1 LEQDEQIFSKEER
14 IEEFTIIYNDEKRFK
29 KIEGIVSSFMKNRDI
44 KTIDVK
50 DAISNAAKLI
60 LGMQRKISKN
70 YDFEQSF
77 IFVIKNEILDDLK
90 KKWRKHEVPIN
101 NVLRED
107 ADDEEIENFREDL
120 VVDPTQMINLEKE
133 EMKNYIYETMDKD
146 TTALIVFEERCE
158 GYSNKE
164 IAEKWNIDVKEVE
177 KALNRLKTAGK
188 KFRSYN

>member
-14 IEEFTIIYNDEKRFK
+14 IEEFTITYNDEKRFK

>member
-1 LEQDEQIFSKEER
+1 
-14 IEEFTIIYNDEKRFK
+14 
-29 KIEGIVSSFMKNRDI
+29 MKNRDI